1 MKQRRQCAREA
12 ATRLRE
18 PRLLLEGQMPQ
29 HVWRRGRGEG
39 GVDLGDVKVA
49 GEQGVVALAER
60 WQHLREA
67 RNTCSGMRKGVG
79 L

>member
-1 MKQRRQCAREA
+1 MKQRLQCAREA

-18 PRLLLEGQMPQ
+18 PRLLLEGQVPQ
-29 HVWRRGRGEG
+29 HVWRGRGEG

-49 GEQGVVALAER
+49 GELGVVAFAER

-67 RNTCSGMRKGVG
+67 RSTCSGMRKGVG